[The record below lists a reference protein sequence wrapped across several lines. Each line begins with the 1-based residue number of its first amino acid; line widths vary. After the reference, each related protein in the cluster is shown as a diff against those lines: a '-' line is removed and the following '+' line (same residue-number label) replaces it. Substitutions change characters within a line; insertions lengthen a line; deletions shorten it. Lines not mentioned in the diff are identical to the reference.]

1 MSFMRRSR
9 VSPSSGKGVIA
20 KNTKKRKEAKMVKL
34 TEDMKDVMEKTR
46 GYAIATCTKNG
57 IPNVV
62 PIHFIKILSD
72 DEIMMADIFMKKSF
86 ENIQQNP
93 VMAISVWDWDV
104 KPRKG
109 YQFKGIPRIETSGKI
124 YDMAVEMVKAEKPD
138 LTAKSAIV
146 VKITD
151 IFVTTPG
158 PDAGKNVEEIS

>member
-1 MSFMRRSR
+1 MTIVARNDKT
-9 VSPSSGKGVIA
+9 GGTI
-20 KNTKKRKEAKMVKL
+20 TKKERRQQMAKL
-34 TEDMKDVMEKTR
+34 TQDMKDVMEKTR
-46 GYAIATCTKNG
+46 GYAVATCTKDG

-62 PIHFIKILSD
+62 PIHFVKILSD

-109 YQFKGIPRIETSGKI
+109 YQFKGTPRIETSGKV

-138 LTAKSAIV
+138 LTAKSAVV
-146 VKITD
+146 VKITE
-151 IFVTTPG
+151 IFVTSPG
-158 PDAGKNVEEIS
+158 PNAGKNVEEIS